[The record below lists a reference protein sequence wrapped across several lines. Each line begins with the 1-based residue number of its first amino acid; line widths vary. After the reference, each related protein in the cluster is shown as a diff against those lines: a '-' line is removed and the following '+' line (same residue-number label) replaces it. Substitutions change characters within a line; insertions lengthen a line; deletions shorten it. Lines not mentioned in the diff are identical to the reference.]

1 MTTQET
7 PILRGRTA
15 VVTGGASGIGEAC
28 VLALLKAGAGVAV
41 LDANEAN
48 LAKAGERLAGGDVS
62 FHRLDVTDPDAVEV
76 MAATLTERRGR
87 VDILVNSAGI
97 GRQTAAEDITPAEWR
112 EVIDINLSGTFYTAQ
127 AFGKR
132 MLDGRGGVIV
142 NIGSMA
148 GDIVV
153 RPQKNVH
160 YNASKA
166 AVHHLTRS
174 LAAEWAP
181 MKVRV
186 NAVAPGFIE
195 TPMNAY
201 ALKSDVETTNIWL
214 GNTPMGRVGQTN
226 EIAAVV
232 VFLCSDASSLM
243 TGAIVAADAGYTL
256 W

>member
-1 MTTQET
+1 MTDTGGK
-7 PILRGRTA
+7 LSGKLA

-28 VLALLKAGAGVAV
+28 VTALLDAGARVIV
-41 LDANEAN
+41 LDASDRNIWDARQRR
-48 LAKAGERLAGGDVS
+48 AGADVV
-62 FHRLDVTDPDAVEV
+62 FDRLDVTDPDAVEAT
-76 MAATLTERRGR
+76 AAGLTDRFGR
-87 VDILVNSAGI
+87 IDLLVNSAGI

-181 MKVRV
+181 MNVRV

-195 TPMNAY
+195 TPMNAF
-201 ALKSDVETTNIWL
+201 ALKSDVETTNVWL
-214 GNTPMGRVGQTN
+214 GNTPMGRVGQTS
-226 EIAAVV
+226 EIASVV
-232 VFLCSDASSLM
+232 VFLCSDASSLT

>member
-1 MTTQET
+1 MSDKKTRLDER
-7 PILRGRTA
+7 LA

-28 VLALLKAGAGVAV
+28 VMALLEAGARIAI
-41 LDANEAN
+41 LDASDRNIAD
-48 LAKAGERLAGGDVS
+48 ARQRLAGRDIA
-62 FHRLDVTDPDAVEV
+62 FDKLDVTDPDAVEA
-76 MAATLTERRGR
+76 MAAQLTERLGR
-87 VDILVNSAGI
+87 IDILVNSAGI

-112 EVIDINLSGTFYTAQ
+112 EVIDINLSGTFYTTQ

-132 MLDGRGGVIV
+132 MLDGRGGAIV

-174 LAAEWAP
+174 MAAEWAP

-195 TPMNAY
+195 TPMNAF
-201 ALKSDVETTNIWL
+201 ALKSDVETTNMWL
-214 GNTPMGRVGQTN
+214 GNTPMGRIGQTD
-226 EIAAVV
+226 EIASVV
-232 VFLCSDASSLM
+232 AFLCSDASSLM

>member
-1 MTTQET
+1 MYLDK
-7 PILRGRTA
+7 LRLDHRTA
-15 VVTGGASGIGEAC
+15 VVTGGASGIGAAC
-28 VLALLKAGAGVAV
+28 ADALLEAGAKVVVA
-41 LDANEAN
+41 DRSEAN
-48 LAKAGERLAGGDVS
+48 LAEARKRLGLAAVS
-62 FHRLDVTDPDAVEV
+62 YERLDVTDS
-76 MAATLTERRGR
+76 AALNELAERLDV

-97 GRQTAAEDITPAEWR
+97 GRQTAAEDVTDAEWN
-112 EVIDINLSGTFYTAQ
+112 EVLAVNLTGAFWCAR
-127 AFGKR
+127 AFGRK
-132 MLDGRGGVIV
+132 MVARGSGAIV

-160 YNASKA
+160 YHAAKA

-181 MKVRV
+181 HGVRV

-195 TPMNAY
+195 TPMTAF
-201 ALKSDVETTNIWL
+201 ALSQDVLTTQTWL
-214 GNTPMGRVGQTN
+214 GNTPMGRVGQTH
-226 EIAAVV
+226 EIASVV
-232 VFLCSDASSLM
+232 LFLASDASSLM

>member
-1 MTTQET
+1 MMVSKNR
-7 PILRGRTA
+7 LDGKLA
-15 VVTGGASGIGEAC
+15 VITGGASGIGEAC
-28 VLALLKAGAGVAV
+28 VRALLDAGARVIV
-41 LDANEAN
+41 LDASDRN
-48 LAKAGERLAGGDVS
+48 LAEASNRLGAEV
-62 FHRLDVTDPDAVEV
+62 FAFEKVDVTDPDAVE
-76 MAATLTERRGR
+76 AAAERISGTVGR
-87 VDILVNSAGI
+87 VDVLVNSAGI
-97 GRQTAAEDITPAEWR
+97 GRQTAAEAITPAEWR
-112 EVIDINLSGTFYTAQ
+112 EVIDINLSGTFYVAQ

-132 MLDGRGGVIV
+132 MLDGKGGSIV

-181 MKVRV
+181 MNVRV

-195 TPMNAY
+195 TAMNAF
-201 ALKSDVETTNIWL
+201 ALKQDAATTNMWL
-214 GNTPMGRVGQTN
+214 GNTPMGRVGQTY

-232 VFLCSDASSLM
+232 SFLASDASSLM

>member
-1 MTTQET
+1 MYLDKLK
-7 PILRGRTA
+7 IDGRKA
-15 VVTGGASGIGEAC
+15 VVTGGASGIGAAC
-28 VLALLKAGAGVAV
+28 VDALIEAGAQVTLA
-41 LDANEAN
+41 DNSEAN
-48 LAKAGERLAGGDVS
+48 LDAAQHRLGPSAATYE
-62 FHRLDVTDPDAVEV
+62 RLDVTDAAAVNKFAEQQG
-76 MAATLTERRGR
+76 T

-97 GRQTAAEDITPAEWR
+97 GRQAAGEDISDAEWR
-112 EVIDINLSGTFYTAQ
+112 EVLDINLNGVFWCARSF
-127 AFGKR
+127 
-132 MLDGRGGVIV
+132 GRGMIARKRGVIV

-181 MKVRV
+181 YGVRV

-195 TPMNAY
+195 TPMNSF
-201 ALKSDVETTNIWL
+201 ALKRDVETTAMWL
-214 GNTPMGRVGQTN
+214 GNTPMMRVGQTH
-226 EIAAVV
+226 EIASVV
-232 VFLCSDASSLM
+232 LFLASDASSFM
-243 TGAIVAADAGYTL
+243 TGAIVAADAGYTV

>member
-1 MTTQET
+1 MGDRSR
-7 PILRGRTA
+7 LDGRLA

-28 VLALLKAGAGVAV
+28 VLALLAAGARIAV
-41 LDANEAN
+41 LDASDRNMAD
-48 LAKAGERLAGGDVS
+48 ARERLRETGVT
-62 FHRLDVTDPDAVEV
+62 FHKLDVTDPEAVEA
-76 MAATLTERRGR
+76 MAARIAAEIGR
-87 VDILVNSAGI
+87 VDVLVNSAGI
-97 GRQTAAEDITPAEWR
+97 GRQTAAEDITAAEWR
-112 EVIDINLSGTFYTAQ
+112 EVIDINLSGTFYVAQ

-132 MLDGRGGVIV
+132 MLDGKGGSIV

-174 LAAEWAP
+174 MAAEWAP

-201 ALKSDVETTNIWL
+201 ALKSDVETTTMWL
-214 GNTPMGRVGQTN
+214 GNTPMGRVGQTD
-226 EIAAVV
+226 EIASVV
-232 VFLCSDASSLM
+232 AFLASDASSLM
-243 TGAIVAADAGYTL
+243 TGAIVTADAGYTL